1 MFFTRKYFNRISMRL
16 VPLFVAVIIACMPH
30 IACAAEWAIVDKL
43 NLDKKTAA
51 KFSKLRS
58 KYADLFK
65 APGKPGE
72 KGERPSKED
81 MDKRMAQHKKYLN
94 ELKSILNDSQYSAYE
109 KLEPQRGPG
118 NKKK

>member
-1 MFFTRKYFNRISMRL
+1 MLTLVAALSMT
-16 VPLFVAVIIACMPH
+16 VALAQEPGH
-30 IACAAEWAIVDKL
+30 QRPKHYTTEQIVDKL

-51 KFSKLRS
+51 KFS
-58 KYADLFK
+58 
-65 APGKPGE
+65 
-72 KGERPSKED
+72 
-81 MDKRMAQHKKYLN
+81 MAQHKKYLN

>member
-1 MFFTRKYFNRISMRL
+1 MKKVMLTLVAALSMT
-16 VPLFVAVIIACMPH
+16 VALAQEPGLQRPKH
-30 IACAAEWAIVDKL
+30 YTTEQIVDKL